1 MSGWSSD
8 AGSADLVPLVRYLST
23 GKRHPSSF
31 ALANPFSAYA
41 ETVRS
46 IYTALRFSQ
55 IDRPPRIL
63 LVTSAISGEGKTAMA
78 LTLGRLIAMSGKK
91 VTLIDCD
98 LRKPTAAQDLE
109 FPLGDGMEG
118 EGLPAELPGR
128 AQLPETI
135 TNDAQNGQRI

>member
-91 VTLIDCD
+91 I
-98 LRKPTAAQDLE
+98 
-109 FPLGDGMEG
+109 
-118 EGLPAELPGR
+118 GR
-128 AQLPETI
+128 AHVLTPVTNAQLVCRLLLEKK
-135 TNDAQNGQRI
+135 QNHKN

>member
-109 FPLGDGMEG
+109 FSLGDGIEG
-118 EGLPAELPGR
+118 EGLTAYHSGR
-128 AQLPETI
+128 AQMI
-135 TNDAQNGQRI
+135 AVNRIDKENR